1 MFEGDNGWIPAL
13 EAKGLHEAK
22 AVRVE
27 VADTSVLIVR
37 GPDDSILAVAARC
50 THQGAALDRG
60 VLNLRDSDPT
70 VTCPAHGSI
79 FSLVDGRVRRGPA
92 TQPVQAFDAR
102 VNDGLVEV
110 RPVPTDAK

>member
-13 EAKGLHEAK
+13 EVKGLHEAK

-27 VADTSVLIVR
+27 VADT
-37 GPDDSILAVAARC
+37 ILAVAARC

-70 VTCPAHGSI
+70 VTCPAHGSV